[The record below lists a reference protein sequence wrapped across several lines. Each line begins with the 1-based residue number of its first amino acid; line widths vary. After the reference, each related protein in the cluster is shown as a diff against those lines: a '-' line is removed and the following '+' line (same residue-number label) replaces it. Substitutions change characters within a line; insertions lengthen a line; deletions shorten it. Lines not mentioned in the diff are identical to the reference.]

1 MGSRERGRHA
11 ARPGPSARALS
22 RGHPQQPRGR
32 TGHRSRCRWPEGD
45 HDRSRRTHRQG
56 RSPRRPGGGAASR
69 DSVTSL
75 RLHNTMSGRLEQFV
89 PIEPGHVRMYT
100 CGPTVHDYSHI
111 GNFRTFLFEDLLRRV
126 LLQQGYRVTQVMN
139 LTDVED
145 RIIKKSA
152 ERGQTIDEFT
162 EQYIE
167 AFFQDLDTL
176 RIQRAEHYPRAT
188 QHICEMVSLIER
200 LTENGH
206 TYVADGSTYYRISS
220 FPRYGRLAHLDV
232 SGLKAGARVDVDEYG
247 KDDPRDFVLWKARK
261 PGEQSWETPLGAGR
275 SGWHI
280 ECSAMSMQYLG
291 ETLDIHTGGVDLIF
305 PHHEDEIAQSEG
317 ATGKTFARYWL
328 HAQFLQDAMGEKMSK
343 RLKNFSTVRDLL
355 SERYA
360 PRTIRYALLTGG
372 HYRSPLAFS
381 PEVLKGADNAIKRLD
396 EFAVRLGSVA
406 ADAEAPAEIREHW
419 DEALKD
425 DLNLP
430 AAVGHLFEFIKTF
443 NTRLE
448 SGMATA
454 EERAEA
460 MAMLRHANRILDVI
474 EFPAVVDAQVERL
487 IAEREAARKGRDFAR
502 ADEIRKQLLG
512 MGIQIDDTKDGTRWK
527 RIR

>member
-1 MGSRERGRHA
+1 
-11 ARPGPSARALS
+11 
-22 RGHPQQPRGR
+22 
-32 TGHRSRCRWPEGD
+32 
-45 HDRSRRTHRQG
+45 
-56 RSPRRPGGGAASR
+56 
-69 DSVTSL
+69 VTPL
-75 RLHNTMSGRLEQFV
+75 RLHNTMSGQVEEFV
-89 PIEPGHVRMYT
+89 SIEPGHARMYT
-100 CGPTVHDYSHI
+100 CGPTVHDYAHI

-126 LLQQGYRVTQVMN
+126 LLQQGYQVTQVMN

-152 ERGQTIDEFT
+152 EHGQTIDEFT
-162 EQYIE
+162 EHYIE

-188 QHICEMVSLIER
+188 QHIFEMVSLIER

-206 TYVADGSTYYRISS
+206 TYVADGSTYFRIST
-220 FPRYGRLAHLDV
+220 FPRYGALAHLDV

-247 KDDPRDFVLWKARK
+247 KDDPRDFALWKARK

-275 SGWHI
+275 PGWHI

-291 ETLDIHTGGVDLIF
+291 EELDIHTGGVDLIF

-328 HAQFLQDAMGEKMSK
+328 HAQFLQDATGAKMSK
-343 RLKNFSTVRDLL
+343 RLKNFSTVRELL
-355 SERYA
+355 AEGYA
-360 PRTIRYALLTGG
+360 PRAIRYALLTGA

-381 PEVLKGADNAIKRLD
+381 PELLKAADSSVKRLD

-406 ADAEAPAEIREHW
+406 EAESTADIRSRW
-419 DEALKD
+419 DEALND

-443 NTRLE
+443 NARLE
-448 SGMATA
+448 SGKATP
-454 EERAEA
+454 EERAAA
-460 MAMLRHANRILDVI
+460 MAMLRHANSILDVI
-474 EFPAVVDAQVERL
+474 EFPEAVDAEVEKL
-487 IAEREAARKGRDFAR
+487 IAERQAARDRRDFAR
-502 ADEIRKQLLG
+502 SDEIRQQLLK
-512 MGIQIDDTKDGTRWK
+512 MGIQLDDTKGGTRWK
-527 RIR
+527 RLPPPRPSPASGGGN

>member
-1 MGSRERGRHA
+1 M
-11 ARPGPSARALS
+11 
-22 RGHPQQPRGR
+22 
-32 TGHRSRCRWPEGD
+32 
-45 HDRSRRTHRQG
+45 
-56 RSPRRPGGGAASR
+56 
-69 DSVTSL
+69 TSL

-126 LLQQGYRVTQVMN
+126 LIQQGYRVTQVMN

-152 ERGQTIDEFT
+152 EHGQTIDEFT
-162 EQYIE
+162 EPYIE

-188 QHICEMVSLIER
+188 QHIFEMVSLIER

-206 TYVADGSTYYRISS
+206 TYVADGSTYFRISS
-220 FPRYGRLAHLDV
+220 FPRYGALAHLDV

-261 PGEQSWETPLGAGR
+261 PGEQSWETPLGTGR
-275 SGWHI
+275 PGWHI

-291 ETLDIHTGGVDLIF
+291 ETLDIHAGGVDLIF

-328 HAQFLQDAMGEKMSK
+328 HAQHLQDATGEKMSK
-343 RLKNFSTVRDLL
+343 RLRNFSTVRDLL
-355 SERYA
+355 AEGY
-360 PRTIRYALLTGG
+360 T
-372 HYRSPLAFS
+372 PLAFS
-381 PEVLKGADNAIKRLD
+381 PELLKAADSAVKRLD
-396 EFAVRLGSVA
+396 EFAVRLGPTPHP
-406 ADAEAPAEIREHW
+406 DPPPGGGREIDEVRQRW

-430 AAVGHLFEFIKTF
+430 AAVGHLFEFIKAF
-443 NTRLE
+443 NPRLE
-448 SGMATA
+448 SGKATTA
-454 EERAEA
+454 ERAAA
-460 MAMLRHANRILDVI
+460 MAMLRHANLILDVI
-474 EFPAVVDAQVERL
+474 EFPGAVDAEVERL
-487 IAEREAARKGRDFAR
+487 IAEREAARERRDFAR
-502 ADEIRKQLLG
+502 ADEIRQELLRT
-512 MGIQIDDTKDGTRWK
+512 GIQLDDTKDGPRWK